1 MLNFENT
8 EIPEEVQKQLNEQV
22 AGLVSSKVEEE
33 TTGMRSK
40 LDELLSEAKTAKQK
54 AKEAEEAKARAAE
67 EAARTNGDIESLD
80 KSWSEKLSA
89 KESEYQSQ
97 IETLMSTVRQDKV
110 ETVAVKLAAELSG
123 EYSDAMLPHVLS
135 RLDVEM
141 ADGYVLSAVLDSRT
155 SDICLGWNGTVI
167 LWTENYQ
174 PKPPFH
180 FNCRT
185 TMIPYFVGGT
195 EIPAGGFDWLKRQSA
210 QFQNDLIGPTRG
222 DLLRNSGL
230 TADEYRRASRNNL
243 NEPIT
248 LEEMARKNKEIAD
261 RLKQTKTGV

>member
-8 EIPEEVQKQLNEQV
+8 EIPEDVQKQLNEQV
-22 AGLVSSKVEEE
+22 GGLISAKVEEE
-33 TTGMRSK
+33 TAGMKTK

-54 AKEAEEAKARAAE
+54 AKEAEAEKAKAAE

-123 EYSDAMLPHVLS
+123 EYSDAMLPHVLG

-141 ADGYVLSAVLDSRT
+141 VDGQYKTIVKGLDGKRSALTVEELKTELMGNKALAPLIIASQASGAGASGSKSDGGASSNNKAADFRT
-155 SDICLGWNGTVI
+155 MS
-167 LWTENYQ
+167 
-174 PKPPFH
+174 K
-180 FNCRT
+180 
-185 TMIPYFVGGT
+185 
-195 EIPAGGFDWLKRQSA
+195 
-210 QFQNDLIGPTRG
+210 
-222 DLLRNSGL
+222 
-230 TADEYRRASRNNL
+230 ADKMQY
-243 NEPIT
+243 
-248 LEEMARKNKEIAD
+248 MKNKIGD
-261 RLKQTKTGV
+261 